1 MWQEVFNWV
10 WVALLIVIT
19 AVRKTH
25 EYEAG
30 QCTSLKGIPFDEA
43 ALMVFWG
50 VAAGVLPF
58 FYIFG
63 SWLDDADV
71 SFQAHPVSG
80 FTGTLAFA
88 LAIWLLHRSHSD
100 LGRSWSLT
108 SRPNVAQPLVTD
120 GIYRRIRHPMYTA
133 HVLWGVAQLL
143 LFPNLI
149 VGPLA
154 LLAILALLGLRVPRE
169 ERAMLRQ
176 FGDEY
181 RRYMGVTGR
190 ILPKLRTR
198 SP

>member
-1 MWQEVFNWV
+1 MSQEVFNWV

-19 AVRKTH
+19 VVRKIH
-25 EYEAG
+25 EYKAG
-30 QCTSLKGIPFDEA
+30 QRASLKGIPFDEVV
-43 ALMVFWG
+43 LMVFWG
-50 VAAGVLPF
+50 VAAAVLPF

-80 FTGTLAFA
+80 FTGAVVFV
-88 LAIWLLHRSHSD
+88 LAIWLLHRSHID
-100 LGRSWSLT
+100 LAKSWSLT
-108 SRPNVAQPLVTD
+108 SEPNVAQPLVTD
-120 GIYRRIRHPMYTA
+120 GVYRRIRHPMYTA

-154 LLAILALLGLRVPRE
+154 LLAILSLLGLRVPRE

-176 FGDEY
+176 YGDEY
-181 RRYMGVTGR
+181 REYMRVTGR
-190 ILPKLRTR
+190 VLPKLRAR
-198 SP
+198 LP

>member
-25 EYEAG
+25 EYKAG
-30 QCTSLKGIPFDEA
+30 QRTSLEGIPFDEA
-43 ALMVFWG
+43 VLMAFWG

-63 SWLDDADV
+63 SRLDGADV
-71 SFQAHPVSG
+71 SFKTHPVSG
-80 FTGTLAFA
+80 FTGSVAFV
-88 LAIWLLHRSHSD
+88 LAIWLLHRAHID
-100 LGRSWSLT
+100 LGKSWSLT
-108 SRPNVAQPLVTD
+108 SKPNVARPLVTD

-133 HVLWGVAQLL
+133 HLLWGVAQLL

-154 LLAILALLGLRVPRE
+154 LLAMLALLGMRVPRE

-176 FGDEY
+176 FGDDY
-181 RRYMGVTGR
+181 GQYMGVTGCF
-190 ILPKLRTR
+190 LPKLRTR
-198 SP
+198 LP